1 MIVGLSAATG
11 FAGGMPPMYVVV
23 EKVVLAPSDSQ
34 PEAIQIWGWFTRMQ
48 PQRTDEKFSKPTY
61 GYIYLGAGCA
71 ADAPKWKEAAG
82 AGKAVVVGCCYQAGD
97 FLKVPIHK
105 PGDEVSKPDADYPK
119 NQLCLYETLFA
130 DKDFRDLPYV
140 KALLAAAHVKPV
152 TGDVMAKFITDAVF
166 TGLKQDGVS
175 RDVARQIG
183 KNPDFLGKCLLCR
196 PTQMAFEDYSRLPIQ
211 PEGKGLKE
219 DMQKRLTSTE
229 AQTRHEALRELVQNY
244 MEQAYAKSKMSDDE
258 RQAMRAAIDDQRK
271 AGLGTSFPRG
281 QKFCPSCDG
290 AACVLRR

>member
-1 MIVGLSAATG
+1 
-11 FAGGMPPMYVVV
+11 
-23 EKVVLAPSDSQ
+23 
-34 PEAIQIWGWFTRMQ
+34 MQ

-82 AGKAVVVGCCYQAGD
+82 AGKAVIVGCCFQAGD

-105 PGDEVSKPDADYPK
+105 PKDEVSKPDAAYPK
-119 NQLCLYETLFA
+119 NQLELYDHLFA
-130 DKDFRDLPYV
+130 DNEFQELPYV

-219 DMQKRLTSTE
+219 EMQKRLTSTE

-244 MEQAYAKSKMSDDE
+244 MEQAYAKSKMSDEE
-258 RQAMRAAIDDQRK
+258 RQAMRTAIDDQRK
-271 AGLGTSFPRG
+271 AGLGAFPRS

-290 AACVLRR
+290 AACVLKR